1 MSVSGS
7 RIRNDRIAPLL
18 PSGRAEQSTSPAVE
32 PALVNTPYW
41 LLWSTG
47 IIAMVLCMVA
57 FALWAI
63 NGAGTLFDMMVALC
77 G

>member
-1 MSVSGS
+1 MSTSGS
-7 RIRNDRIAPLL
+7 RIRNGRIAPLL
-18 PSGRAEQSTSPAVE
+18 PSTRDERSTSPAVE
-32 PALVNTPYW
+32 PVNTPYW

-47 IIAMVLCMVA
+47 IIAIVLCMVA

-77 G
+77 V